1 MERIPVKKNQI
12 YTVDITGLTHEGIG
26 VGRIEGFV
34 VFVGDA
40 LPGETAET
48 RIIKVNKGFAVGRLN
63 RIIKGSASRTE
74 PFCTAFYRCGGCT
87 LQHLKYEAQLE
98 FKRTLVRDALTKI
111 GKLAKIEVE
120 PVIGMANPRNYR
132 NKAQYPVQ
140 SFGGKVISGFFSRRS
155 HDVVDI
161 KECGIQDAESIV
173 IKEIVRG
180 FIKLKNISV
189 YDEKTGKG
197 LVRYIITR
205 KGFTSGEVMV
215 VLVLNGSK
223 IPFEDVLIKELIKK
237 VPAIKSIVINV
248 NRVGTNTVLGAQNIT
263 IFGQEYITDKIGKYE
278 FRISPKSFF
287 QVNPAQTEVL
297 YRKVVEFAALNS
309 DSTVVD
315 IYSGVGT
322 ISLFLSENA
331 KQVYGIESVREAV
344 DDAEKNA
351 KLNGVGNASFI
362 YGNAETAVKELH
374 DKGIRPD
381 AIVVDPPRKG
391 CDESVLEAI
400 AKISPDK
407 IVYVSCNPATLARDL
422 KYLTERGFEVRKVQ
436 PVDMFPHTE
445 HVETVVLMSR
455 VNKQV

>member
-1 MERIPVKKNQI
+1 MEQIPVKKNQI
-12 YTVDITGLTHEGIG
+12 YIVDITGLTHEGIG

-34 VFVGDA
+34 VFVSDA
-40 LPGETAET
+40 LPGETVET
-48 RIIKVNKGFAVGRLN
+48 RIIKVNKGYAAGRLN
-63 RIIKGSASRTE
+63 KIIKGSASRTE
-74 PFCTAFYRCGGCT
+74 PFCMSFCRCGGCT
-87 LQHLKYEAQLE
+87 LQHLRYEAQLE
-98 FKRTLVRDALTKI
+98 FKRTLVSDA
-111 GKLAKIEVE
+111 LAKIGGLNNIEVD
-120 PVIGMANPRNYR
+120 PVIGMENPRNYR

-140 SFGGKVISGFFSRRS
+140 FFGGKVISGFFSRRS

-161 KECGIQDAESIV
+161 KDCGIQDAESIAV
-173 IKEIVRG
+173 KEVLRN
-180 FIKLKNISV
+180 FIKYKNISV

-215 VLVLNGSK
+215 ALVLNGSK

-237 VPAIKSIVINV
+237 IPAIKSIVINV

-263 IFGQEYITDKIGKYE
+263 IFGQEYITDKIGKYD

-287 QVNPAQTEVL
+287 QVNPVQTEML
-297 YRKVVEFAALNS
+297 YRKVVEFASLNNE
-309 DSTVVD
+309 STVFD

-331 KQVYGIESVREAV
+331 KHVYGIESVKEAV

-351 KLNGVGNASFI
+351 KLNGINNVNFI
-362 YGNAETAVKELH
+362 YGSAETAVKELY

-381 AIVVDPPRKG
+381 TVVVDPPRKG
-391 CDESVLEAI
+391 CDESVLESI
-400 AKISPDK
+400 VKIQPNR

-422 KYLTERGFEVRKVQ
+422 KYLTARGFEVKEVQ

-455 VNKQV
+455 ISGDK